1 MVFLNDIW
9 QLNVMLVKWREK
21 MGRKKRC
28 PKCGS
33 GKIDEYSVPKRC
45 KVCGYTWTGTGRA
58 KIPKKDKVRF

>member
-1 MVFLNDIW
+1 ME
-9 QLNVMLVKWREK
+9 VKN

-45 KVCGYTWTGTGRA
+45 KVCGFTWTGTGKA